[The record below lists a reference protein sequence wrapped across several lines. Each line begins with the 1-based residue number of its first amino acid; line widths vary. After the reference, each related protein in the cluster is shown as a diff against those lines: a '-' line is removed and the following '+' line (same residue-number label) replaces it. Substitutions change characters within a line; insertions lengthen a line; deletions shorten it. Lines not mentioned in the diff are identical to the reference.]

1 MKISIFEKTFKFIL
15 PLNCLMIEKK
25 VLISSGE
32 EKNLHG
38 VFYFAKEESTIEKPP
53 ILIMCHGFT
62 GDKSE
67 WGRFPETAKAL
78 NKEGYDALI
87 FDFSGS
93 GENKREPITLTKQA
107 NDLENV
113 YSWVKNQG
121 YLKIAVLGLSF
132 GGLTSIKAK
141 LPGIVTYVLWA
152 PPLLLHSTSD
162 QVDWFKDIDKGPVEI
177 PSSGEGD
184 PIIID
189 MNFVMD
195 VANFRIRPA
204 LKKHIFPTLVI
215 QGTADEKVP
224 LELNKKAFSMMPQ
237 DDNHKFVEVQGATH
251 DFEEKHLQ
259 EFIEETVSWL
269 KKYF

>member
-1 MKISIFEKTFKFIL
+1 MFL
-15 PLNCLMIEKK
+15 PLNCLMTEKK
-25 VLISSGE
+25 VLIPNAERSD
-32 EKNLHG
+32 LHG
-38 VFYFAKEESTIEKPP
+38 VFYFAKEEDSLEKPP

-78 NKEGYDALI
+78 NKEGYDALT

-93 GENKREPITLTKQA
+93 GENKREPINLTKQA

-113 YSWVKNQG
+113 YNWVTTQG
-121 YLKIAVLGLSF
+121 YSKIAVLGLSF
-132 GGLTSIKAK
+132 GGLTTMKAN
-141 LPGIVTYVLWA
+141 LPGIITYVLWA

-177 PSSGEGD
+177 PSSGDYD

-189 MNFVMD
+189 MSFVMD

-204 LKKHIFPTLVI
+204 LKKCIDPTLIV
-215 QGTADEKVP
+215 QGTADEQVP
-224 LELNKKAFSMMPQ
+224 FELNKKAFSLMPQ
-237 DDNHKFVEVQGATH
+237 DDNHKFIEVQGATH
-251 DFEEKHLQ
+251 DFEEEHLQ
-259 EFIEETVSWL
+259 EFIRETINWL
-269 KKYF
+269 KIYF

>member
-1 MKISIFEKTFKFIL
+1 
-15 PLNCLMIEKK
+15 MIEKK
-25 VLISSGE
+25 VLIPNAE
-32 EKNLHG
+32 RNELHG
-38 VFYFAKEESTIEKPP
+38 VFYFTQEEDSHEKAP

-78 NKEGYDALI
+78 NREGYDALI

-93 GENKREPITLTKQA
+93 GENKRELINLTKQA

-113 YSWVKNQG
+113 YNWVKSKG
-121 YLKIAVLGLSF
+121 YTRIAVLGLSF
-132 GGLTSIKAK
+132 GGLTTIKANLQGLK
-141 LPGIVTYVLWA
+141 TEVLWA
-152 PPLLLHSTSD
+152 PPLLLHSTED

-177 PSSGEGD
+177 PSSGDYD

-189 MNFVMD
+189 MSFVMD

-204 LKKHIFPTLVI
+204 LKKHITPTLVV
-215 QGTADEKVP
+215 QGTADEQVP
-224 LELNKKAFSMMPQ
+224 FELNKKAFSLMPQ
-237 DDNHKFVEVQGATH
+237 DDDHKFIEVQGATH
-251 DFEEKHLQ
+251 DFEAEHLQ
-259 EFIEETVSWL
+259 IFIKETISWL

>member
-1 MKISIFEKTFKFIL
+1 MKEKR
-15 PLNCLMIEKK
+15 
-25 VLISSGE
+25 VLIPNSERGD
-32 EKNLHG
+32 LHG
-38 VFYFAKEESTIEKPP
+38 VFYFALEENPLNRPP

-62 GDKSE
+62 GDKYE
-67 WGRFPETAKAL
+67 WGRFPETAKVL
-78 NKEGYDALI
+78 NQEGYDALI

-93 GENKREPITLTKQA
+93 GENKREPVTLTKQA

-113 YSWVKNQG
+113 FRWVEKQG
-121 YLKIAVLGLSF
+121 YSRIAVLGLSF
-132 GGLTSIKAK
+132 GGLTTLKAS
-141 LPGIVTYVLWA
+141 LPGIKTYVLWA

-177 PSSGEGD
+177 PTSGEGA

-189 MNFVMD
+189 MSFPMD
-195 VANFRIRPA
+195 VANFRIRSA
-204 LKKHIFPTLVI
+204 LKKHIAPTLIV

-224 LELNKKAFSMMPQ
+224 LELNRKAFSTMPQ
-237 DDNHKFVEVQGATH
+237 DDDHKFIEVQGATH
-251 DFEEKHLQ
+251 DFEEEHIQ

>member
-1 MKISIFEKTFKFIL
+1 MQEKR
-15 PLNCLMIEKK
+15 
-25 VLISSGE
+25 VLIPSMND
-32 EKNLHG
+32 KKLHG
-38 VFYFAKEESTIEKPP
+38 VLYFALDENPLDRPP

-78 NKEGYDALI
+78 NKEGYDALT

-93 GENKREPITLTKQA
+93 GENKREPINLTKQA

-113 YSWVKNQG
+113 YTWVQNQG
-121 YLKIAVLGLSF
+121 YSRIAVLGLSF

-141 LPGIVTYVLWA
+141 LPGIITYVLCA

-177 PSSGEGD
+177 PSSGEFD
-184 PIIID
+184 PVIID
-189 MNFVMD
+189 MSFVMD
-195 VANFRIRPA
+195 VANFRVRPA
-204 LKKHIFPTLVI
+204 LKKLEIPTLIV
-215 QGTADEKVP
+215 QGTKDERVP
-224 LELNKKAFSMMPQ
+224 LELTKKAFAMMPQ
-237 DDNHKFVEVQGATH
+237 DNNHKLVEVQNATH

-259 EFIEETVSWL
+259 EFIKETVSWL
-269 KKYF
+269 KNYF

>member
-1 MKISIFEKTFKFIL
+1 MLEKRVLIPFGT
-15 PLNCLMIEKK
+15 EKK
-25 VLISSGE
+25 
-32 EKNLHG
+32 LHG
-38 VFYFAKEESTIEKPP
+38 VFFFAKEEKPKEKPP

-78 NKEGYDALI
+78 NKEGYDVLT

-107 NDLENV
+107 TDLENV

-121 YLKIAVLGLSF
+121 YSRIAVLGLSF
-132 GGLTSIKAK
+132 GGLTTIRAN
-141 LPGIVTYVLWA
+141 LPGIITEVLWA
-152 PPLLLHSTSD
+152 PPLLLHTTGD

-177 PSSGEGD
+177 PSSGDYD

-189 MNFVMD
+189 MSFPMD

-204 LKKHIFPTLVI
+204 LKKHITPTLIV
-215 QGTADEKVP
+215 QGTADEQVP
-224 LELNKKAFSMMPQ
+224 FELNKKAFSMMPQ
-237 DDNHKFVEVQGATH
+237 DDAHKFVVVQGATH
-251 DFEEKHLQ
+251 DFEEEHL
-259 EFIEETVSWL
+259 EIFITETIDWL
-269 KKYF
+269 KNYF